1 MRIKTVILLWVS
13 TALFFGAAHADS
25 FNGMVK
31 KGNSAFTGGDF
42 KQALEFY
49 RQAEA
54 ERPETP
60 ELQYNIGSALYKEG
74 KYEEA
79 ADKLE
84 KSFVTEDIKN
94 EAKGHYNLGNVY
106 YRTGDYQ
113 KAIAS
118 YQKALELAPDDIDA
132 KYNLELARKML
143 KEQLKPQQQK
153 DNKQQQQQQKDQ
165 QQKQDQQDK
174 QDQQKQQEQE
184 QQQPQD
190 QQQNQQKAQQ
200 MDKNEMSKE
209 DAERILNALKDD
221 EKDLQKDVH
230 RMQGPAVDE
239 GNDW

>member
-1 MRIKTVILLWVS
+1 MRIKATILVS
-13 TALFFGAAHADS
+13 VLMMVAFGVARADS

-31 KGNSAFTGGDF
+31 KGNRAFTDSDYT
-42 KQALEFY
+42 KALEFY

-79 ADKLE
+79 VDKLE
-84 KSFVTEDIKN
+84 KSFVTGDIKN

-118 YQKALELAPDDIDA
+118 YQKALELVPDDIDA

-153 DNKQQQQQQKDQ
+153 DNNQQQQQQKQDQ
-165 QQKQDQQDK
+165 QQKQVQQDK
-174 QDQQKQQEQE
+174 QDQQKQQDQE
-184 QQQPQD
+184 QQQQ
-190 QQQNQQKAQQ
+190 QQQNQQKPQQ

-221 EKDLQKDVH
+221 EKDLQKDVR
-230 RMQGPAVDE
+230 RMEGPAVYE

>member
-1 MRIKTVILLWVS
+1 MKIRTAVFLSVLMALL
-13 TALFFGAAHADS
+13 FGFVHADS

-42 KQALEFY
+42 QKALEFY

-79 ADKLE
+79 VDKLE
-84 KSFVTEDIKN
+84 KSFTTGDIHN
-94 EAKGHYNLGNVY
+94 EARGHYNLGNVY

-118 YQKALELAPDDIDA
+118 YQKALELAPEDIDA

-153 DNKQQQQQQKDQ
+153 DNKQQQQQQQQDQ
-165 QQKQDQQDK
+165 KQKQDQQDK

-184 QQQPQD
+184 QQQQD
-190 QQQNQQKAQQ
+190 QKQNQQKPQQ

-221 EKDLQKDVH
+221 EKELQKDVR
-230 RMQGPAVDE
+230 RMEGPAVYE

>member
-1 MRIKTVILLWVS
+1 MRIKTAIILSVLM
-13 TALFFGAAHADS
+13 ALLFGAVHADS

-42 KQALEFY
+42 KKALEFY

-74 KYEEA
+74 KYEEG

-84 KSFVTEDIKN
+84 KSFVTGDINN

-153 DNKQQQQQQKDQ
+153 DNKQQQPQQ
-165 QQKQDQQDK
+165 QDQQDK

-184 QQQPQD
+184 QQQQED
-190 QQQNQQKAQQ
+190 QKQNQQKPQQ

-221 EKDLQKDVH
+221 EKDLQKDVR
-230 RMQGPAVDE
+230 RMEGPAVYE